1 MLEHTKLMLSS
12 TLIANSI
19 RKFSIFAL
27 MKKYTIKDIAT
38 LAGVSKGTVDRVLHK
53 RGKVSEIAL
62 EKVTKILNEIDY
74 RPNPIAK
81 NLKNN
86 KIYRLAVILPDAEKD
101 SFWAPCSEAI
111 KEVEDEFQHFGIKIE
126 KFVFDATE
134 TTSFIE
140 ISLQVINSSP
150 DAILMVPL
158 FQKEAKEIVAKCN
171 ENNIKVS
178 IFNNYINSDFSNN
191 FIGQDLFQ
199 SGRVAAKL
207 MDMLLKK
214 GHIGIIHIDEDYQ
227 NATHLQAKEKGF
239 RSYFNSLNT
248 SNYKI
253 TTVNLNYKK
262 SKNFNESLNE
272 FLDNNSN
279 INGIFVTI
287 SKSYVVVEA
296 LKERAT
302 DIAVVGYDLVTK
314 NIDYLKQGSIDFLIH
329 QKPKQQVYMGL
340 SYLVEHFLFDK
351 EIPETKLLPIDIIN
365 SENFEQFIV

>member
-1 MLEHTKLMLSS
+1 
-12 TLIANSI
+12 
-19 RKFSIFAL
+19 
-27 MKKYTIKDIAT
+27 MKKYTIKDIAQ

-62 EKVTKILNEIDY
+62 EKVTKILDEIDY
-74 RPNPIAK
+74 KPNPIAK

-86 KIYRLAVILPDAEKD
+86 KVYKLAVILPDAQKD
-101 SFWAPCSEAI
+101 SFWEPCSGAI
-111 KEVEDEFQHFGIKIE
+111 KDVENEFHHFGIEIN

-134 TTSFIE
+134 TSSFIE
-140 ISLQVINSSP
+140 TSLEVIATLP

-158 FQKEAKEIVAKCN
+158 FQKEAKAIVTKCI

-178 IFNNYINSDFSNN
+178 IFNNFIDSNYSNN
-191 FIGQDLFQ
+191 FIGQDLYQ

-207 MDMLLKK
+207 MDITLKK

-227 NATHLQAKEKGF
+227 NATHLQEKEKGF
-239 RSYFNSLNT
+239 RSYFNTVNT

-262 SKNFNESLNE
+262 SKNFSTSLHE
-272 FLDNNSN
+272 FLDNNPP

-296 LKERAT
+296 LKEKAN
-302 DIAVVGYDLVTK
+302 DIAIVGYDLVKK
-314 NIDYLKQGSIDFLIH
+314 NIEFLKQGQIDFLIH
-329 QKPKQQVYMGL
+329 QKPKQQVYIGL
-340 SYLVEHFLFDK
+340 SYLAEYFLFDK
-351 EIPETKLLPIDIIN
+351 EIPSQLLLPIDIVT
-365 SENFEQFIV
+365 SENIDGYLL

>member
-1 MLEHTKLMLSS
+1 
-12 TLIANSI
+12 
-19 RKFSIFAL
+19 
-27 MKKYTIKDIAT
+27 MKKYTIKDIAE
-38 LAGVSKGTVDRVLHK
+38 LAGVSKGTVDRVLHN
-53 RGKVSEIAL
+53 RGKVSKIAL
-62 EKVTKILNEIDY
+62 EKVNKILNEIDY
-74 RPNPIAK
+74 KPNPIAK

-86 KIYRLAVILPDAEKD
+86 KIYRLAVLLPDAQRD
-101 SFWAPCSEAI
+101 SYWEPCSKAI
-111 KEVEDEFQHFGIKIE
+111 KEVENEFQNFGIKIE

-134 TTSFIE
+134 TKSFIK
-140 ISLQVINSSP
+140 ISLQAISTLP

-171 ENNIKVS
+171 ESNIKVS
-178 IFNNYINSDFSNN
+178 IFNNYIDSKILNN

-227 NATHLQAKEKGF
+227 NATHLQEKEKGF

-262 SKNFNESLNE
+262 SKDFNELLHK
-272 FLDNNSN
+272 FLSNNST
-279 INGIFVTI
+279 INGIFITT
-287 SKSYVVVEA
+287 SKSYVIVEA
-296 LKERAT
+296 LEDKAV
-302 DIAVVGYDLVTK
+302 DIAIVGYDLVRK
-314 NIDYLKQGSIDFLIH
+314 NIDFLKQGKIDFLIH

-340 SYLVEHFLFDK
+340 NYLAEHFLFDK
-351 EIPETKLLPIDIIN
+351 EIPSQILLPIDIVN
-365 SENFEQFIV
+365 SENIDGYLN